1 MMYTIPYDLIPLDQ
15 HVHTAFLKL
24 IKPLRIYR
32 LLDLL
37 YIDTVARYLSC
48 LLNQLT
54 HNEFNWRDSF
64 DDMNRTKNI
73 PKIYSQKATDL

>member
-37 YIDTVARYLSC
+37 YIDTTGTVVPV
-48 LLNQLT
+48 
-54 HNEFNWRDSF
+54 
-64 DDMNRTKNI
+64 K
-73 PKIYSQKATDL
+73 